1 MQLVLEGLPRQA
13 LVRILANNCL
23 AVSMPADSLGPA
35 GVSSGWLMVLSST
48 SLSLSRPI
56 GGEEEWPV
64 WSLPTAAL
72 LSKPIRTRSAQ
83 QLNGSNNRLQNC
95 ANL

>member
-35 GVSSGWLMVLSST
+35 EVSSGWLMVPSS

-56 GGEEEWPV
+56 GVEEWQV
-64 WSLPTAAL
+64 WSSHRLGPGR
-72 LSKPIRTRSAQ
+72 P
-83 QLNGSNNRLQNC
+83 NN
-95 ANL
+95 

>member
-23 AVSMPADSLGPA
+23 AVSMPADSLGTA

-56 GGEEEWPV
+56 GVEEWQV
-64 WSLPTAAL
+64 WSSHRLGPGR
-72 LSKPIRTRSAQ
+72 P
-83 QLNGSNNRLQNC
+83 NN
-95 ANL
+95 